1 MGKGNILKQFISHDL
16 LDDFKE
22 TISISSLKDHGV
34 KTVALDASN
43 NMHRMGPSNLCGGF
57 IDLYKIFN
65 KNGCMLI
72 SVFDGRPPKEKKAI
86 LDERKQRRN
95 KNKTLVKKYEEDL
108 SNLKTQLS
116 LQSTTIS
123 AKTEIKTQMTEVTYN
138 IKKYHKRTFSIK
150 KDHIK
155 LLKNLFTYLKI
166 PFIHMEN
173 YEADLVCSRLVSMNH
188 ADACLS
194 DDYDL
199 ISYNCKCI
207 LRNLDIKN
215 GTVDIIKLDEIYSK
229 INLKYE
235 ELIYLIIM
243 NGTDYSK
250 KVRDINFTYI
260 YSLLIQGY
268 DMIEILL
275 LINNPTYNYQI
286 AYDLFTQQIEINPDI
301 DIINYR
307 YINLIYR
314 NINTDKTLFIS
325 QVNKYISDTK
335 DKVDIKNVNKKLNEY
350 ISLFSY
356 VNPYL
361 YL

>member
-1 MGKGNILKQFISHDL
+1 MD
-16 LDDFKE
+16 
-22 TISISSLKDHGV
+22 
-34 KTVALDASN
+34 
-43 NMHRMGPSNLCGGF
+43 
-57 IDLYKIFN
+57 
-65 KNGCMLI
+65 
-72 SVFDGRPPKEKKAI
+72 
-86 LDERKQRRN
+86 
-95 KNKTLVKKYEEDL
+95 
-108 SNLKTQLS
+108 
-116 LQSTTIS
+116 
-123 AKTEIKTQMTEVTYN
+123 
-138 IKKYHKRTFSIK
+138 
-150 KDHIK
+150 
-155 LLKNLFTYLKI
+155 
-166 PFIHMEN
+166 N

-235 ELIYLIIM
+235 AFIYLIIM
-243 NGTDYSK
+243 NGTDYSDK
-250 KVRDINFTYI
+250 IKDVNFMYI

-286 AYDLFTQQIEINPDI
+286 AYDIFTQQIDINPDI

-314 NINTDKTLFIS
+314 YINTDKTLFIS
-325 QVNKYISDTK
+325 QLTKYVSDTH
-335 DKVDIKNVNKKLNEY
+335 DKVDIKTINKKLDDY
-350 ISLFSY
+350 ISQFSY